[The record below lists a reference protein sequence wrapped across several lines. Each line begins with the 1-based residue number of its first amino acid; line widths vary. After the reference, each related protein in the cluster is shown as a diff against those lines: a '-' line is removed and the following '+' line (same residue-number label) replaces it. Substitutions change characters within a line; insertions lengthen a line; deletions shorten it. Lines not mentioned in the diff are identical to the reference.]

1 MSIDQHMKS
10 ALENIHFIE
19 RYRELSRIYSFDLTE
34 SFKIFDYKE
43 VLKIFEEFGYKVKYF
58 KGDQLFQIVEENTSI
73 KFMNKFILKRG
84 IAQLSWY
91 IYRNDTWSGSVWN
104 IMKTYIDGTSFE
116 DEEDK
121 IYWPVFR
128 NYEDLRG
135 LLRIALEMY
144 EDFKREYI
152 RMLEDEK

>member
-19 RYRELSRIYSFDLTE
+19 RYRELSRNYSFALNETFE
-34 SFKIFDYKE
+34 KFDYRE
-43 VLKIFEEFGYKVKYF
+43 VLKIFDELGYNVKYF
-58 KGDQLFQIVEENTSI
+58 KEDQLFLIIEEISSI
-73 KFMNKFILKRG
+73 QFKNKFILKYG
-84 IAQLSWY
+84 IAQLSWNF
-91 IYRNDTWSGSVWN
+91 YRNDTWSGSVWS
-104 IMKTYIDGTSFE
+104 MLKTFIDGTSF
-116 DEEDK
+116 DNEEDK

-144 EDFKREYI
+144 EDFKREFI
-152 RMLEDEK
+152 RMLQDEK